1 MKRNLNI
8 QYLLSLN
15 LLLLLGVMVV
25 IVLVACWLSAKQK
38 ERLVEESKTVMA
50 KRINKLMAIQGQSK
64 LLVVSDY
71 TYWDDMVNFVHEK
84 NEDWAYFNIVPM
96 MKDYEFDFAF
106 VYDAYFE
113 LVYKIGNSDGLDD
126 LVAPNDVAYL
136 LQKTGSF
143 HWFIRHEGSVYEVFG
158 STVHPTSDPDQLTTP
173 HGLFLVGNVVSNAYL
188 AKLSSLVEAE
198 LMLGDAVLEQEIP
211 DDTYVLT
218 ELPLVNIYGNAIG
231 HLHAAQHFDF
241 LALYNNWTKT
251 FLAVLIGCV
260 AIVLLL
266 YHYTLVKWVSKPLS
280 IIGEVLSKTM
290 PLSRISGIYKYGKEY
305 KQIGD
310 IIVKNA
316 EQRRDMVRLKEKAEE
331 SDRLKTVF
339 LANMSHEIRTP
350 INGIIGFA
358 ELLCNEGDVSN
369 RQDFKQIIKSC
380 AHDLIHIMDD
390 LIELSKI
397 DAGVL
402 RLTPHHFSLTGTLTE
417 LESLYIHLIDAKAKA
432 IRLIVQKPEQEI
444 VLFADGYRIKQMLSI
459 LLDNAVKFTDK
470 GHIELTFKLTQNSIV
485 FKVKDTGIGIRK
497 EKRDVIFERFR
508 QSEERLTRQHGG
520 NGLGLAIF
528 KRLADMMKASVTL
541 SSESGKGTTFKISI
555 PLTMIEDH
563 LFDTAGEPTAVHAY
577 FFNEKGRNSLKVS
590 RTDNN

>member
-25 IVLVACWLSAKQK
+25 IVLVASWLSARHK
-38 ERLVEESKTVMA
+38 EELVEDSKKVMA
-50 KRINKLMAIQGQSK
+50 QRINKLMAIQGQSK

-71 TYWDDMVNFVHEK
+71 TYWDDMVRFVHEK
-84 NEDWAYFNIVPM
+84 NDDWAYLNIVPM
-96 MKDYEFDFAF
+96 MKDYDFDFAF
-106 VYDAYFE
+106 VYNAYSE
-113 LVYKIGNSDGLDD
+113 LVYKIGNSDGLED
-126 LVAPNDVAYL
+126 LVASEEVAFIL
-136 LQKTGSF
+136 DKTGSF
-143 HWFIRHEGSVYEVFG
+143 QWFVQCKGVVYEVFG
-158 STVHPTSDPDQLTTP
+158 STVHPTSDPDQLTSP
-173 HGLFLVGNVVSNAYL
+173 HGLFLVGNVVSKDYL

-198 LMLGDAVLEQEIP
+198 LMLSESVVEQEMP
-211 DDTYVLT
+211 DDTFVLA
-218 ELPLVNIYGNAIG
+218 ELPLVDLHGSSIG
-231 HLHAAQHFDF
+231 HLRAAQHFDF
-241 LALYNNWTKT
+241 LALYNLWTKT

-266 YHYTLVKWVSKPLS
+266 YHYTLIKWVSKPLR

-290 PLSRISGIYKYGKEY
+290 PLSSISDIYKYGKEY
-305 KQIGD
+305 TQIGD

-331 SDRLKTVF
+331 SDRLKSVF

-358 ELLCNEGDVSN
+358 DLLCIENDAAN
-369 RQDFKQIIKSC
+369 RQGFRQIIKSC

-390 LIELSKI
+390 IIELSKI

-402 RLTPHHFSLTGTLTE
+402 HLTPHHFSLTGTLTD
-417 LESLYIHLIDAKAKA
+417 LESLYVHLIEAKAKA

-470 GHIELTFKLTQNSIV
+470 GHIELTFKLTPNSIV

-508 QSEERLTRQHGG
+508 QSEEKLTRQYGG

-528 KRLADMMKASVTL
+528 KRLADMMKASVTM

-555 PLTMIEDH
+555 PLTLMEDH
-563 LFDTAGEPTAVHAY
+563 ETGATGDPSAVHAY
-577 FFNEKGRNSLKVS
+577 FLNEKGRNSLKMS
-590 RTDNN
+590 RPNIN